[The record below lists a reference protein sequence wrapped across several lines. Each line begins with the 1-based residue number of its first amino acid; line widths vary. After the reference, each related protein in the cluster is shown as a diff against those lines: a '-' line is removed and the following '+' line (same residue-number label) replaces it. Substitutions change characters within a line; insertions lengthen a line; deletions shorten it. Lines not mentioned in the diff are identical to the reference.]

1 MKRISDALRRLLPVT
16 AIILL
21 VLHLMGKGGE
31 SNLLLIGG
39 LLCSSTGIWLN
50 SFCRRRES
58 SKADE

>member
-1 MKRISDALRRLLPVT
+1 MKRISDAFRLLLPVA

-31 SNLLLIGG
+31 SRLLLIGG

-50 SFCRRRES
+50 SWCQRRERR
-58 SKADE
+58 KNDE